1 MSKPHLLTTMTRQV
15 ATLIGVMLAAAVVAV
30 VLGAGGRGAELY
42 LVVGYLGPFGNVDA
56 VLEELQKYAVWASW
70 VGSVS
75 IAVEDGKSTALRR
88 LSMSCEG
95 REIWLPNGTVRNAPC
110 LRLEQAGGP
119 CVLVY
124 RDGSK
129 TLRFRGDTLEDALW
143 LTLQHDEVDEMT
155 KGWVRTILLQ
165 YLFDIPLS
173 SAAWALPFCNGT
185 YYGPPRPK
193 VAVDAVI
200 RAFIYPENKTVKPE
214 ELPRYVELPLRP
226 LGPSWFGH
234 YVVDACALDN
244 VRKEGVVAIVT
255 KDKLETVLNTLQ
267 KYTDGIHIKPIK

>member
-1 MSKPHLLTTMTRQV
+1 MTRQV
-15 ATLIGVMLAAAVVAV
+15 AIFVGVVLAAAAVAV
-30 VLGAGGRGAELY
+30 VLGAGGREAELY
-42 LVVGYLGPFGNVDA
+42 LVSGYLGPFGNVDA
-56 VLEELQKYAVWASW
+56 ALKELQKHAVWASW
-70 VGSVS
+70 VGSVH
-75 IAVEDGKSTALRR
+75 IAIEDGKSAALRM
-88 LSMSCEG
+88 LSMPCEG
-95 REIWLPNGTVRNAPC
+95 RQIWLPNGTVKSAPC
-110 LRLEQAGGP
+110 LRLEQTGGP
-119 CVLVY
+119 YVLVY

-143 LTLQHDEVDEMT
+143 LTLQHDEVDKTT
-155 KGWVRTILLQ
+155 KGEVETILLQ
-165 YLFDIPLS
+165 YFFDIPLS

-200 RAFIYPENKTVKPE
+200 RAFIYPENKTVKPV

-255 KDKLETVLNTLQ
+255 KDKVETVLKILQ
-267 KYTDGIHIKPIK
+267 KYTDMIHIKPIK

>member
-1 MSKPHLLTTMTRQV
+1 MTRQV
-15 ATLIGVMLAAAVVAV
+15 AIFVGVVLAATAVAV
-30 VLGAGGRGAELY
+30 VLGAGGREAELY
-42 LVVGYLGPFGNVDA
+42 LVVGYLGPFGKVDA
-56 VLEELQKYAVWASW
+56 ALEELQKYAVWASW
-70 VGSVS
+70 VGSVG
-75 IAVEDGKSTALRR
+75 IAIEDGKSAALRM

-95 REIWLPNGTVRNAPC
+95 RKIRLPNGTVKNAPC

-119 CVLVY
+119 YVLVY

-143 LTLQHDEVDEMT
+143 LTLQHDEVDKMT
-155 KGWVRTILLQ
+155 KGWVETILLQ
-165 YLFDIPLS
+165 YLFDVPLS

-255 KDKLETVLNTLQ
+255 KDKVETVLKTLQ
-267 KYTDGIHIKPIK
+267 KYTDGIYIKPIK

>member
-1 MSKPHLLTTMTRQV
+1 MTKQV
-15 ATLIGVMLAAAVVAV
+15 AIFVGVVLAAAAVVV
-30 VLGAGGRGAELY
+30 VLGTGGHGAELY

-56 VLEELQKYAVWASW
+56 ALKEIQKYAVWASW
-70 VGSVS
+70 VGSVN
-75 IAVEDGKSTALRR
+75 IAVEDGKSAALRM
-88 LSMSCEG
+88 LSTSCEG
-95 REIWLPNGTVRNAPC
+95 RQIWLPNGTVKNAPC

-119 CVLVY
+119 YVLVY
-124 RDGSK
+124 SDGSK

-143 LTLQHDEVDEMT
+143 LVIQNDEVDEAT
-155 KGWVRTILLQ
+155 KGEVKTILLH

-200 RAFIYPENKTVKPE
+200 RAFFYPENKTVKPV

-234 YVVDACALDN
+234 YVVDACALGN
-244 VRKEGVVAIVT
+244 VRKEGVVAIVA
-255 KDKLETVLNTLQ
+255 KDKVETVLKTLQ
-267 KYTDGIHIKPIK
+267 KYTNTIHIQPIK

>member
-1 MSKPHLLTTMTRQV
+1 VS
-15 ATLIGVMLAAAVVAV
+15 
-30 VLGAGGRGAELY
+30 
-42 LVVGYLGPFGNVDA
+42 GYLGPFGNVDA
-56 VLEELQKYAVWASW
+56 ALKELQKYAVWASW
-70 VGSVS
+70 VRGVFL
-75 IAVEDGKSTALRR
+75 AVEDGKYAALRS
-88 LSMSCEG
+88 LSLPCEG
-95 REIWLPNGTVRNAPC
+95 RQIWSPNGTVKNAPC
-110 LRLEQAGGP
+110 LRLEQEGGP
-119 CVLVY
+119 YVLVY

-200 RAFIYPENKTVKPE
+200 RAFTYPETR
-214 ELPRYVELPLRP
+214 L
-226 LGPSWFGH
+226 
-234 YVVDACALDN
+234 
-244 VRKEGVVAIVT
+244 
-255 KDKLETVLNTLQ
+255 
-267 KYTDGIHIKPIK
+267 